1 MVKFMDEKINPLE
14 NKNINADNKSPSKQ
28 LDADFDEALR
38 LLSFDMDSVTEKSS
52 DSSQT
57 ADKTADFDAF
67 LESAKSEI
75 EKTAE
80 ESKAATQEILNS
92 DAAVDTLPSSPSAA
106 APPESEPAAASAEES
121 EETDEISKYLDEL
134 TPVTDAEGAVV
145 KDNRTIRK
153 ERTVFFTFVI
163 LTILMLA
170 FLIFYILIGSSGRY
184 GIGIDIDPDMQN
196 AVFEAPQVFKTLKPN
211 EKEGIQ
217 YPEGIQE
224 KYKRL
229 YAAHQDFVGWLR
241 IPGTPV
247 DTPIYQAKDNTY
259 YLKRDLA
266 GNYSKYGTPFLD
278 YTNRVDKLSRN
289 TVIYGHNFEPK
300 YENDLGFGG
309 IEQYKDVEF
318 YKKHPVI
325 EFNTL
330 YKDYKWKVFACFLSN
345 GDPSGNNG
353 YLFNYIATSMGNN
366 SFLKFIDEVMQ
377 RSFIQTSVD
386 IKETDKILTIS
397 TCAYDFDRGGRL
409 EDLRCVV
416 MARLVREGES
426 EEVDTSKA
434 VQRTDIRYP
443 QLYYDIFGGT
453 NPYKNALKWYPS
465 AD

>member
-229 YAAHQDFVGWLR
+229 YAAHQDFVG
-241 IPGTPV
+241 
-247 DTPIYQAKDNTY
+247 
-259 YLKRDLA
+259 
-266 GNYSKYGTPFLD
+266 
-278 YTNRVDKLSRN
+278 
-289 TVIYGHNFEPK
+289 
-300 YENDLGFGG
+300 
-309 IEQYKDVEF
+309 
-318 YKKHPVI
+318 
-325 EFNTL
+325 
-330 YKDYKWKVFACFLSN
+330 
-345 GDPSGNNG
+345 
-353 YLFNYIATSMGNN
+353 
-366 SFLKFIDEVMQ
+366 
-377 RSFIQTSVD
+377 
-386 IKETDKILTIS
+386 
-397 TCAYDFDRGGRL
+397 
-409 EDLRCVV
+409 
-416 MARLVREGES
+416 
-426 EEVDTSKA
+426 
-434 VQRTDIRYP
+434 
-443 QLYYDIFGGT
+443 
-453 NPYKNALKWYPS
+453 
-465 AD
+465 